1 MTSKH
6 LTVFNPKEMD
16 FCSHFLHLPRCN
28 VDMLLFQIEIHV
40 GEYLRKNEE
49 ETVQAVSLYLD
60 ALLAVGIAW
69 YNGEYP
75 LVLMDNLVYQ
85 WIKVSQ

>member
-1 MTSKH
+1 MYNVIEH
-6 LTVFNPKEMD
+6 LYETIFWLVT
-16 FCSHFLHLPRCN
+16 
-28 VDMLLFQIEIHV
+28 FQIEIHI

-60 ALLAVGIAW
+60 ALLAVGISW

-85 WIKVSQ
+85 WIKVPCSILSTENLCN